1 MTKKSNPAAKVK
13 AEKPTITPEELS
25 SRFNALLEEAEKF
38 CLTVGL
44 HADLMLRI
52 FDAENDWTFILKI
65 DALLEMAVREVYHE
79 EVGLVLYY
87 WWYAGIC
94 SIIPWLHQVGWTTV
108 EVNGIGYILI
118 SVRFFAYLG
127 TPLYLVVSGQLKTTP
142 KPLGVYP
149 Y

>member
-1 MTKKSNPAAKVK
+1 MDPDDKKEQSGR
-13 AEKPTITPEELS
+13 ESQSGKPTITPEELS

-52 FDAENDWTFILKI
+52 YDAENDWTFILKI

-87 WWYAGIC
+87 WWYASIC
-94 SIIPWLHQVGWTTV
+94 SIIP
-108 EVNGIGYILI
+108 
-118 SVRFFAYLG
+118 
-127 TPLYLVVSGQLKTTP
+127 LVAPSRMDYGRS
-142 KPLGVYP
+142 
-149 Y
+149 

>member
-13 AEKPTITPEELS
+13 VEKPIITPEELS

-38 CLTVGL
+38 CLTVDL

-52 FDAENDWTFILKI
+52 YDAENDWTFILKI

-87 WWYAGIC
+87 WWYASIC
-94 SIIPWLHQVGWTTV
+94 SIIP
-108 EVNGIGYILI
+108 
-118 SVRFFAYLG
+118 
-127 TPLYLVVSGQLKTTP
+127 LVAPSRMDYGRS
-142 KPLGVYP
+142 
-149 Y
+149 